1 METKILIMVKTII
14 KGKSHKDQEI
24 QLKWKEFLN
33 IKILLKFH
41 TKNQKRV
48 QEKRNKE
55 QTI

>member
-41 TKNQKRV
+41 NKNQKIV
-48 QEKRNKE
+48 QVKIN
-55 QTI
+55 QG

>member
-33 IKILLKFH
+33 IKILLKFY